1 MSDNN
6 ASEGVAGG
14 VDMKFIMQALTSEV
28 QRMFRAELEQFHER
42 VEQSFEHPRN
52 PPTVRRR
59 ERLPRRGARV
69 DEEEYD
75 GGDFEDENVYDSGVS
90 NRRYG
95 GRRREDRNREDN
107 NLGNIKMKIPSFQG
121 KNDPEAYLEWERK
134 VELVF
139 DCHHYSEN
147 KKVKLAVIEFSDYA
161 IVWWD
166 QLVLSKRRNREPSVE
181 TWEEMKRVMRKRF
194 VPTYNYRELYNK
206 LKNLRQGNRGVE
218 EYYKEMEVAMAR
230 ANIKE
235 DREATMAR
243 FLAGLNREIQN
254 LVELQHY
261 VELEDMV
268 HMAIKI
274 ENQVKRRG
282 NNNTRS
288 TAGLSSSTWKSNQ
301 WKKEEK
307 PPNAK
312 PKTELKQE
320 GNNQGNQG
328 KPDSFTTRNR
338 DIMCFKCQGRGHIAS
353 QCPNKRVMV
362 MRDNGEIE
370 TDNESDCDS
379 MPSLEDADDE
389 EYAVQGELMVA
400 RRALSVQA
408 KEDDE
413 MQRDNIFHTRCH
425 VQNKVCS
432 VIIDGGSCTNVASTT
447 MVEKLGMPT
456 CKHPRPYKLQ
466 WLNDSGEVRVNKQV
480 LVAFSIGKYE
490 DEVLCDVVPMQA
502 GHLLLG
508 RPWQFDRKVQH
519 DGFTNKYS
527 FVHNERTVTLV
538 PLTPSQVYENQVRLQ
553 KDSEQKKKNEK
564 ESEQKKKSEK
574 ESERKKDLKVNNKKG
589 GKTKKDQEVNDEQ
602 EGETKRKES
611 FYTKDSELKSVF
623 YSKKPMFVLLYKET
637 LLEINNLDSSL
648 PSIVSSL
655 LQEFNYV
662 IPEDDPGDLPPEETK
677 EIQSQVEEFISP
689 CVIHVLL
696 DPKKDGMWRICIY
709 FHTINNI
716 MVKIRGRIFSRKG
729 GMMKIKA
736 QRIRDARAFT
746 TYIGNSILIMKN
758 SDLGDCETL
767 ETPNIFIFSSV
778 LSLLLF

>member
-1 MSDNN
+1 M
-6 ASEGVAGG
+6 
-14 VDMKFIMQALTSEV
+14 
-28 QRMFRAELEQFHER
+28 
-42 VEQSFEHPRN
+42 
-52 PPTVRRR
+52 RRR

-75 GGDFEDENVYDSGVS
+75 GGHFEDENVYDSGVS
-90 NRRYG
+90 NIRYG
-95 GRRREDRNREDN
+95 GRHRDRNREDN

-166 QLVLSKRRNREPSVE
+166 QLVLNKRRNREPSVE

-194 VPTYNYRELYNK
+194 VPTYYYRELYNK
-206 LKNLRQGNRGVE
+206 LQNLRQGNRGVE

-230 ANIKE
+230 ANIEE

-274 ENQVKRRG
+274 ENQLKRRG
-282 NNNTRS
+282 SSNTHS
-288 TAGLSSSTWKSNQ
+288 TPGPSSSTWKSNQ

-312 PKTELKQE
+312 TKTELKQE

-338 DIMCFKCQGRGHIAS
+338 DIMCFKYQGRGHIAT

-370 TDNESDCDS
+370 TDNESDYDS

-425 VQNKVCS
+425 IQNKVCS

-447 MVEKLGMPT
+447 MVEKLGMAT

-527 FVHNERTVTLV
+527 FVHNQRTVTLV
-538 PLTPSQVYENQVRLQ
+538 PLTPSQVYEDQVRLQ
-553 KDSEQKKKNEK
+553 KDSEQKKKSEK
-564 ESEQKKKSEK
+564 ESEQKK
-574 ESERKKDLKVNNKKG
+574 RVKKKVN
-589 GKTKKDQEVNDEQ
+589 
-602 EGETKRKES
+602 KRKC
-611 FYTKDSELKSVF
+611 LKKRV
-623 YSKKPMFVLLYKET
+623 SKRKRV
-637 LLEINNLDSSL
+637 
-648 PSIVSSL
+648 
-655 LQEFNYV
+655 
-662 IPEDDPGDLPPEETK
+662 
-677 EIQSQVEEFISP
+677 
-689 CVIHVLL
+689 
-696 DPKKDGMWRICIY
+696 PKCK
-709 FHTINNI
+709 
-716 MVKIRGRIFSRKG
+716 
-729 GMMKIKA
+729 
-736 QRIRDARAFT
+736 
-746 TYIGNSILIMKN
+746 
-758 SDLGDCETL
+758 
-767 ETPNIFIFSSV
+767 
-778 LSLLLF
+778 

>member
-14 VDMKFIMQALTSEV
+14 IDMKFIMQALTSEV
-28 QRMFRAELEQFHER
+28 QRMFRAKLEQFHER

-52 PPTVRRR
+52 PPTMRRR

-95 GRRREDRNREDN
+95 GRHRDRNREDN

-121 KNDPEAYLEWERK
+121 NNDPEAYLEWERK

-166 QLVLSKRRNREPSVE
+166 QLVLNKRRNREPSVE

-194 VPTYNYRELYNK
+194 VPTYYYRELYNK
-206 LKNLRQGNRGVE
+206 LQNLRQGNRGVE

-230 ANIKE
+230 ANIEE

-254 LVELQHY
+254 LVELRHY

-274 ENQVKRRG
+274 ENQLKRRG
-282 NNNTRS
+282 SSNTHS
-288 TAGLSSSTWKSNQ
+288 TPGPSSSTWKSNQ

-320 GNNQGNQG
+320 GNSQGNQ
-328 KPDSFTTRNR
+328 
-338 DIMCFKCQGRGHIAS
+338 
-353 QCPNKRVMV
+353 
-362 MRDNGEIE
+362 
-370 TDNESDCDS
+370 DNESDCDS

-447 MVEKLGMPT
+447 MVEKLGMAT

-519 DGFTNKYS
+519 DDFTNKYS
-527 FVHNERTVTLV
+527 FVHNQQTVTLV
-538 PLTPSQVYENQVRLQ
+538 PLTPSQVYEDQVRLQ
-553 KDSEQKKKNEK
+553 KDSEQKKKSEK

-574 ESERKKDLKVNNKKG
+574 ESEQKKKL
-589 GKTKKDQEVNDEQ
+589 E
-602 EGETKRKES
+602 KES
-611 FYTKDSELKSVF
+611 EQKKESAKMQVTQNLKEMERKTNFYARASEVKKALF
-623 YSKKPMFVLLYKET
+623 LNKPMIVLLYKEALFNT
-637 LLEINNLDSSL
+637 NQLDTSL
-648 PSIVSSL
+648 PSFIVSL
-655 LQEFNYV
+655 LQEF
-662 IPEDDPGDLPPEETK
+662 EDVFPEEISKGLPLIQGIEHQIDFVHGATISNRLAYRSNPEKTK
-677 EIQSQVEEFISP
+677 GLQKQVGELMEKGYVRESLSP
-689 CVIHVLL
+689 CAVPMILVH
-696 DPKKDGMWRICIY
+696 
-709 FHTINNI
+709 NI

-729 GMMKIKA
+729 GMMRIKA
-736 QRIRDARAFT
+736 QRRSMFLPRGDGPFQVLKHINENAYR
-746 TYIGNSILIMKN
+746 L
-758 SDLGDCETL
+758 DLPSECG
-767 ETPNIFIFSSV
+767 PA
-778 LSLLLF
+778 